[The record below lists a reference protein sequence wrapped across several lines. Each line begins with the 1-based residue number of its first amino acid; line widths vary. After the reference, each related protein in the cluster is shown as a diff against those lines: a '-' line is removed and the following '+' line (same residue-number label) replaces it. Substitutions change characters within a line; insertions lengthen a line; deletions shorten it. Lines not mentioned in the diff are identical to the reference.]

1 MPISRPR
8 LRDDEPI
15 DLLRLA
21 TSVPPM
27 AIPVHVVDARTALRS
42 TWDRRLTD
50 CVTAA
55 GALHVMPSSTT
66 AVLVDTL
73 LRDQR
78 ERSLRHYLV
87 GSPAD
92 PLERA
97 AEGLHSAFGAIVV
110 GHRGVDGGAGVGG
123 GARDG
128 VDGVGGAL
136 AGVADDIRR
145 SGATIVWL
153 AQGTRSPH
161 ELAMQLSTFVEVP
174 VVAIRGIHRFSAL
187 AYTPFS
193 AR

>member
-15 DLLRLA
+15 DLIRLA

-42 TWDRRLTD
+42 TWDRRLAD
-50 CVTAA
+50 CVTAV
-55 GALHVMPSSTT
+55 GALHVMPPSATS
-66 AVLVDTL
+66 VLVDTL

-78 ERSLRHYLV
+78 DHSLRHYLV
-87 GSPAD
+87 GSLSD

-97 AEGLHSAFGAIVV
+97 AEGLHGAFDAIVV
-110 GHRGVDGGAGVGG
+110 GHRGVDEGGVDVSGAG
-123 GARDG
+123 
-128 VDGVGGAL
+128 L
-136 AGVADDIRR
+136 SGVADDIRR

-153 AQGTRSPH
+153 AHGTRSPH
-161 ELAMQLSTFVEVP
+161 ELAAQLSALVDVP